1 MNIIHISLGLPPLR
15 TGGLTRYCCELMEAQ
30 VSHGHEVSLI
40 FPGRFLPG
48 GVRFFRGNWHG
59 IYTYELINPLPVALT
74 YGVADPEHFLTSCPD
89 VTIFERVVRDISP
102 DVIHVH
108 SFMGI
113 YIGSFSRL
121 PNGSVSLWF
130 SQLMII
136 IPCVRVVLSSMLRDV
151 IAVQLRLLDLVLYV
165 VRAA

>member
-1 MNIIHISLGLPPLR
+1 ML
-15 TGGLTRYCCELMEAQ
+15 
-30 VSHGHEVSLI
+30 
-40 FPGRFLPG
+40 
-48 GVRFFRGNWHG
+48 
-59 IYTYELINPLPVALT
+59 
-74 YGVADPEHFLTSCPD
+74 
-89 VTIFERVVRDISP
+89 
-102 DVIHVH
+102 
-108 SFMGI
+108 FMCIVLWG
-113 YIGSFSRL
+113 YIGSFSKL